1 MRYAPTSLLLLL
13 LLGPAT
19 ADASPILING
29 SFEQGPPPFTSHDI
43 GIPAGSTDVT
53 GWTILAGGVDLLE
66 DPWDVSDGERAID
79 LDFRSPGGIEQ
90 ALGTAPGRKY
100 VLSFDLSGNPE
111 GGSLLKRAQVAVG
124 DALQD
129 YSFDSTGQT
138 LDALL
143 WQTVMLSF
151 M

>member
-1 MRYAPTSLLLLL
+1 MRHAPMSLVLLLSLA
-13 LLGPAT
+13 PAT
-19 ADASPILING
+19 VDAAPILING

-53 GWTILAGGVDLLE
+53 GWMILGGGVDLLE

-79 LDFRSPGGIEQ
+79 LDFRSPGGVEQ
-90 ALGTAPGRKY
+90 TFGTAPGQKY

-111 GGSLLKRAQVAVG
+111 GGALLKELQVAAG
-124 DALQD
+124 NALQD

-138 LDALL
+138 L
-143 WQTVMLSF
+143 
-151 M
+151 